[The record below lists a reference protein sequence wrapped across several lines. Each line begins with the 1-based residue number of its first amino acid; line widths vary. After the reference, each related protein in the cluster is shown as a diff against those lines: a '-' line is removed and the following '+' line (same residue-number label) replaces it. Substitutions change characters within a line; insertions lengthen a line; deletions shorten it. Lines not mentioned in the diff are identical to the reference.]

1 MNPKII
7 EDARAELANE
17 GWCIVPDVI
26 SKDAAAEALSRLWA
40 IAKTNAEEGH
50 SCFLPGL
57 DPTPD
62 MVRVLTPLQSDAYFR
77 DLIQNATALE
87 LARAVVG
94 QEVIVANCTGNIAMP
109 GAKSMALHSDLAF
122 ILPEPWIFSWSVNVV
137 WCLTDVHCDNGA
149 TLYIPG
155 SHAWRTSA
163 DIPENP
169 SDLLV
174 PFEAPAGSIV
184 VMDGRLW
191 HTSGNNVTENEE
203 RALLFSYYC
212 ASFLRPMI
220 NWSAAIP
227 PEVQAS
233 LSPRLRQLLCL
244 DVFANTFEDEL
255 EGQGHWKGPPVG
267 PDKAVAQFRQAAD
280 RRAKM
285 LA

>member
-1 MNPKII
+1 MII
-7 EDARAELANE
+7 EDAKARLHTE
-17 GWCIVPDVI
+17 GWCIVPDII
-26 SKDAAAEALSRLWA
+26 SKGAAADALARLWA
-40 IAKTNAEEGH
+40 IARANAEEGY

-57 DPTPD
+57 DPTAD
-62 MVRVLTPLQSDAYFR
+62 MVRVLTPLQSDGVFR
-77 DLIQNATALE
+77 ELIQNETALE
-87 LARAVVG
+87 LACAVVG

-137 WCLTDVHCDNGA
+137 WCLTDVHRDNGA

-155 SHAWRTSA
+155 SHNWRTSA
-163 DIPENP
+163 DIPQNAQ
-169 SDLLV
+169 DLLV

-191 HTSGNNVTENEE
+191 HTSGNNVTANEE

-212 ASFLRPMI
+212 ASFMRPMI

-227 PEVQAS
+227 PDLQS
-233 LSPRLRQLLCL
+233 GFPPRLRQLLCL
-244 DVFANTFEDEL
+244 DVFANTFENEL
-255 EGQGHWKGPPVG
+255 EGQGHWKGQPVG
-267 PDKAVAQFRQAAD
+267 REKAVAQFRQAAD
-280 RRAKM
+280 RRAKL